1 MPRIAPVSGAEEVET
16 ARELF
21 LEYAASLP
29 VELEYQGFSS
39 ELAELEARYSPP
51 GGALLLAWAGADPT
65 GCVAVRPLHGRTCEM
80 KRLYVRPAHRGSGLG
95 PLLVRAAIRAARE
108 LGYEEMWLD
117 TLPTM
122 TDAHRL
128 YEKLGFR
135 EIPPYGSA
143 VPGSRFYGL
152 RLLD

>member
-1 MPRIAPVSGAEEVET
+1 VPAE
-16 ARELF
+16 F
-21 LEYAASLP
+21 P
-29 VELEYQGFSS
+29 
-39 ELAELEARYSPP
+39 AEWCRGWKVPAEFPP
-51 GGALLLAWAGADPT
+51 
-65 GCVAVRPLHGRTCEM
+65 
-80 KRLYVRPAHRGSGLG
+80 HRGSGLG
-95 PLLVRAAIRAARE
+95 PLLVRAANRAARE

-117 TLPTM
+117 TLPTT